1 MYFEILKKI
10 RTREE
15 AWELLGQLDALETG
29 LYSARAAVK
38 IPVLLQGVYETRENK
53 KAFLE
58 ELKNQLLNLAVV
70 SLTVALKPDESFL
83 EKLSG
88 WVKVNIG
95 ERAVLEIEVDAA
107 ILGGA
112 LVSYNGKYRDYSL
125 RKALKAV

>member
-58 ELKNQLLNLAVV
+58 ELKNQLLNLAV
-70 SLTVALKPDESFL
+70 ALKPDESFL
-83 EKLSG
+83 AKLSG